1 MNRIKKTHGDT
12 ARIVVKIYMEVI
24 NMWKKELIRNKIYSL
39 LLMIIG
45 FLSISIENDVTV
57 FVFTCIIGV
66 PIFFSKENLIER
78 F

>member
-1 MNRIKKTHGDT
+1 
-12 ARIVVKIYMEVI
+12 
-24 NMWKKELIRNKIYSL
+24 MWKKELIRNKIYSL

-45 FLSISIENDVTV
+45 FLSISIENDITV